1 MIEHPFGIYLKVV
14 LLGLGRLFPNF
25 LRNRHTNI
33 QSGYP
38 IHLEVSILYVLNISI
53 LERVVWLDFFSPMTV
68 VMFHGFIY
76 AGIQETPNSVVGL
89 YTMLAAICS
98 FPNCLPGISHTFTL
112 KS

>member
-33 QSGYP
+33 QSGCP

-76 AGIQETPNSVVGL
+76 AGISGDTKLCCWTLHHVGCYL
-89 YTMLAAICS
+89 L
-98 FPNCLPGISHTFTL
+98 IS
-112 KS
+112 